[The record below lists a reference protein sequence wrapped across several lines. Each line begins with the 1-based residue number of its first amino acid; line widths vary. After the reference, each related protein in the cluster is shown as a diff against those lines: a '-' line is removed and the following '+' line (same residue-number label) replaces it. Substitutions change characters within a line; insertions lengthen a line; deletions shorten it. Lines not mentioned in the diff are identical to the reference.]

1 MRGRERNGC
10 HRVIEI
16 RLVERNG
23 VMLRVSELFDGV
35 TRSCESDD
43 VVRGSVPVPGCVRPV
58 QDELGD
64 SVRDLRNLLS
74 RSEGGIDDDMESS
87 VAERQLVLGHV
98 LSVAHGYDIDARLAA
113 RSAQ

>member
-1 MRGRERNGC
+1 M
-10 HRVIEI
+10 
-16 RLVERNG
+16 
-23 VMLRVSELFDGV
+23 
-35 TRSCESDD
+35 
-43 VVRGSVPVPGCVRPV
+43 PGCIRPV

-113 RSAQ
+113 RSGQVLRSHAIRG